1 MLTQHT
7 KIKQLNVFSKKSSS
21 NNDLLL
27 VESEQHILIENKL
40 YNIHATPQFAEF
52 LIQGIVYRQLN
63 SLSKLDINYS
73 ENNHYKVS
81 TNSESF
87 KLDRLDINDLK
98 VQPHQLI
105 DWVRQFKDDQVL
117 YRQTGATESVGVI
130 LSDLSLL
137 TIECV
142 TFESAL
148 TKLLGALIKKDIAFY
163 PILLISHRIT
173 MGQLPL
179 INVFKP
185 EILIC
190 QSAITAN
197 AVHALTKSRVTVY
210 GFCRKHKFNRY
221 SNFHL

>member
-1 MLTQHT
+1 MLTKHT

-21 NNDLLL
+21 NNDILL
-27 VESEQHILIENKL
+27 VESEQHILIDNQL

-52 LIQGIVYRQLN
+52 LIQGMAYRQLN
-63 SLSKLDINYS
+63 SLSKLAINYS
-73 ENNHYKVS
+73 ENNHYSVS
-81 TNSESF
+81 ENTELF
-87 KLDRLDINDLK
+87 TLDRLDINNLQI
-98 VQPHQLI
+98 QPHQLI

-117 YRQTGATESVGVI
+117 YRQTGATESVSVV

-148 TKLLGALIKKDIAFY
+148 TKLLGALIKKDISFF

-179 INVFKP
+179 INVFNP

-197 AVHALTKSRVTVY
+197 AVHSLAESRITVY